1 MTTANAEP
9 RSSGVTIAPS
19 LLSGDFGCLAQN
31 ARDLAAA
38 GADWL
43 HFDVMDGRF
52 VPNLTFG
59 PYVVRDLRDD
69 TDRYYDC
76 HLMVER
82 PDFYLRDFADAGA
95 DNLTIHHEATRA
107 AHRVLRRI
115 RELGMHAGL
124 ALCPATPV
132 AAIEELLP
140 ELDLVLIMS
149 VDPGFGGQAF
159 IPRSLDRLRQAR
171 ALIDASGFDIRL
183 EVDGG
188 VNEETVREVV
198 AAGATVL
205 VAGSAV
211 FRHPDGLGAGIAA
224 LRVEP

>member
-1 MTTANAEP
+1 MTTGNADPPP
-9 RSSGVTIAPS
+9 RVTVAPS

-59 PYVVRDLRDD
+59 PHVVRALRDD

-82 PDFYLRDFADAGA
+82 PDFYLRDFAEAGA
-95 DNLTIHHEATRA
+95 NNLTLHYEATRA

-115 RELGMHAGL
+115 RELGMDAGL

-132 AAIEELLP
+132 AVIEELLP

-171 ALIDASGFDIRL
+171 QIIDASGLAIRL

-188 VNEETVREVV
+188 INDETVHDVV
-198 AAGATVL
+198 AAGANVL
-205 VAGSAV
+205 VAGSAI
-211 FRHPDGLGAGIAA
+211 FQHPDGLAAGIEA
-224 LRVEP
+224 LRADRV

>member
-1 MTTANAEP
+1 V
-9 RSSGVTIAPS
+9 VTVAPS

-31 ARDLAAA
+31 AKDLARA

-59 PYVVRDLRDD
+59 PHVVRALRDD

-82 PDFYLRDFADAGA
+82 PDFYIRDFAEAGA
-95 DNLTIHHEATRA
+95 NNLTIHYEATRA

-115 RELGMHAGL
+115 REFGMDAGL

-132 AAIEELLP
+132 RVIEELLP
-140 ELDLVLIMS
+140 DFDLLLVMS
-149 VDPGFGGQAF
+149 VDPGFGGQKF
-159 IPRSLDRLRQAR
+159 IRRSLDRLREAR
-171 ALIDASGFDIRL
+171 ATIDASGCEVRL

-188 VNEETVREVV
+188 INHETAAEVV

-211 FRHPDGLGAGIAA
+211 FGHPDGLAAGIAA
-224 LRVEP
+224 LRVSP

>member
-1 MTTANAEP
+1 
-9 RSSGVTIAPS
+9 VTIAPS

-69 TDRYYDC
+69 TDCYYDC

-95 DNLTIHHEATRA
+95 NNLTIHYEATRA

-132 AAIEELLP
+132 TVIEELLP

-159 IPRSLDRLRQAR
+159 IPRSLDRLQQAR
-171 ALIDASGFDIRL
+171 AIIDASGLDIRL

-188 VNEETVREVV
+188 VNEETVHDVI

-205 VAGSAV
+205 VAGSAI
-211 FRHPDGLGAGIAA
+211 FHHPSGLAAGLAA
-224 LRVEP
+224 LTPG

>member
-1 MTTANAEP
+1 MTTASAEP
-9 RSSGVTIAPS
+9 SSPRLTIAPS
-19 LLSGDFGCLAQN
+19 LLSGDFGCFAET
-31 ARDLAAA
+31 ARNLAAA

-59 PYVVRDLRDD
+59 AQVVRALRDD

-82 PDFYLRDFADAGA
+82 PDFYLRDFAEAGA
-95 DNLTIHHEATRA
+95 NNLTIHYEATRA
-107 AHRVLRRI
+107 AHRVLRRV
-115 RELGMHAGL
+115 RELGMDAGL

-132 AAIEELLP
+132 AVIEELLP

-159 IPRSLDRLRQAR
+159 IPRSLDRLQQAR
-171 ALIDASGFDIRL
+171 ELIDASGLAIRL

-188 VNEETVREVV
+188 INDETVHDVV
-198 AAGATVL
+198 AAGANVL

-211 FRHPDGLGAGIAA
+211 FHHPDGLAAGVAS
-224 LRVEP
+224 LRVNP